1 MGENEVVNDTGATA
15 TYRQALRALK
25 AAQKP
30 SAGTAAYSRLVN
42 RPLGRL
48 VAAAGHVLGMTPNQA
63 TAISATMSGSA
74 ILLLATLPPTWW
86 LGVGVAL
93 LLALGYVMD
102 SVDGQ
107 LSRLRGGGSKSG
119 EWLDHTIDCFKTSA
133 LHLAVLI
140 SWFRYRPIAGDAILL
155 LPVLFEIVAV
165 VTFFG
170 LILVPT
176 LRPAR
181 DSGSTLRGA
190 AVKENPLRKWL
201 LLPVDYGTLCLAF
214 LLLGWRPGFAILYA
228 ILFVASAGA
237 LALALRKW
245 WRELSALDAAAS

>member
-1 MGENEVVNDTGATA
+1 MVNDSTA
-15 TYRQALRALK
+15 PTTYRQALRALK

-48 VAAAGHVLGMTPNQA
+48 VAAAGHVVGMTPNQA
-63 TAISATMSGSA
+63 TAISAIMSGSA
-74 ILLLATLPPTWW
+74 IVLLATLPPTWW
-86 LGVGVAL
+86 LGVVVAV

-140 SWFRYRPIAGDAILL
+140 SWFRYRPLAGDAVLL
-155 LPVLFEIVAV
+155 LPVLFEMVAV

-176 LRPAR
+176 LRPSR
-181 DSGSTLRGA
+181 NSGSTLREAA
-190 AVKENPLRKWL
+190 AVENQLRKWL
-201 LLPVDYGTLCLAF
+201 LLPIDYGTLCVSF
-214 LLLGWRPGFAILYA
+214 LLLGWRPGFAVLYA
-228 ILFVASAGA
+228 ILFLASAGA
-237 LALALRKW
+237 LAAALRKW
-245 WRELSALDAAAS
+245 WHELLALDAASA